1 MYIAVMRY
9 TSTDEGAPL
18 EDVRVFNLDGERNL
32 DLPLAEQIDLTADT
46 VVDSAVSTNQ
56 VAFADNA
63 GAEVDAL
70 QERWQPDTIVD
81 ALFPEPLES
90 EGKQHI
96 LIAVRP
102 TDAA

>member
-18 EDVRVFNLDGERNL
+18 EDVRVFNLDSERNL
-32 DLPLAEQIDLTADT
+32 DLPLADQVDLTRDA
-46 VVDSAVSTNQ
+46 VVDEATSTNQ

-63 GAEVDAL
+63 GEAVADL
-70 QERWQPDTIVD
+70 QDRWQPASILDQ
-81 ALFPEPLES
+81 LFPEPLES

-96 LIAVRP
+96 LIEVVP

>member
-32 DLPLAEQIDLTADT
+32 DLPLAEQVNLTADT

-56 VAFADNA
+56 VAFATDA
-63 GAEVDAL
+63 GTDVADL
-70 QERWQPDTIVD
+70 QDRWQPASILDQ
-81 ALFPEPLES
+81 LFPEQLES

-96 LIAVRP
+96 LIEVAP
-102 TDAA
+102 TGTV